1 MYTPEDRERVRADL
15 VGAATAD
22 ARITGV
28 ALTGSAVAGSEDAW
42 SDVDLAFGVD
52 DAAAVM
58 ADMTSRLYD
67 RHGALHHLDVMAGAT
82 VYRVFLLASTL
93 QVDLAFAP
101 RAEFGARAPTFRLL
115 SGEAADRPH
124 VPPRAVDRLIGWGWL
139 YALHARSSLARGRV
153 WQAEYMISG
162 VRDQVLALAC
172 RRHDLPAVEGRG
184 MDRLPEAL
192 LARLEGALVRELGA
206 AELGRALRVAVDG
219 LSAEIRHARPDF
231 AARLDGT
238 LRELAGSAGE
248 PAV

>member
-1 MYTPEDRERVRADL
+1 MYTPEERERVRADL
-15 VGAATAD
+15 VDAATAD

-28 ALTGSAVAGSEDAW
+28 ALTGSAAAGSEDAW

-58 ADMTSRLYD
+58 ADMTARLYD
-67 RHGALHHLDVMAGAT
+67 HHGALHHLDVMAGAT

-124 VPPRAVDRLIGWGWL
+124 VPPPAVDRLIGWGWL

-184 MDRLPEAL
+184 MDRLPQAL
-192 LARLEGALVRELGA
+192 LARLEGALVRALGA

-219 LSAEIRHARPDF
+219 LSAEIRHARPDI